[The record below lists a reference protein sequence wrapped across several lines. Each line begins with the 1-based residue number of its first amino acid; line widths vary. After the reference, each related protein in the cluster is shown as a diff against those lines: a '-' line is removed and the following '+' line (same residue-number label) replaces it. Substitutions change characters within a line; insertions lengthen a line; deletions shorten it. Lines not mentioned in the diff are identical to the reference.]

1 MSRYIVEMSPG
12 PKPGGIWIEYATADS
27 PEEAMAAC
35 ARPEVLVREGYQRQS
50 YDADDPEGWID
61 DAYEA
66 DAYPVRAYLD
76 ADQP

>member
-1 MSRYIVEMSPG
+1 MSRYVVEMSSG

-35 ARPEVLVREGYQRQS
+35 ARPEVLVVLVGAGYQRKL
-50 YDADDPEGWID
+50 AW
-61 DAYEA
+61 EA

>member
-1 MSRYIVEMSPG
+1 MSPG

-35 ARPEVLVREGYQRQS
+35 ARPEVLVREGYQRKL
-50 YDADDPEGWID
+50 AWGEVEVID